1 MPPPSPLAIA
11 TSSVNRLIK
20 EEASYHRELLS
31 QEARLA
37 KLEERVA
44 KLEGKTD
51 EDENAEYELK
61 QEVLGAPPYFSIRT
75 AIEETRAVFPPL
87 RQRIADAVAKL
98 EDRLEEGKAK
108 GGKEGEIAAAE
119 ETVGRAKEVGK

>member
-61 QEVLGAPPYFSIRT
+61 QERT